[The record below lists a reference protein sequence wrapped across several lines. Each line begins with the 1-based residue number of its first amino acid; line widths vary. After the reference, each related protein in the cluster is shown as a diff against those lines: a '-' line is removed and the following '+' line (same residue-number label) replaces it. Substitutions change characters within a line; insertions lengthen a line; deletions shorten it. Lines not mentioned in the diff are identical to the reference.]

1 MVGSESGL
9 TTSVIASGLLGRRQE
24 LILQVLVSCGR
35 QEYSLEMNAKIL
47 DCNLFKMSVER
58 KALVYKLL
66 GRTGLK
72 CYERLSKR
80 NDINGIPLEWE
91 ESL

>member
-1 MVGSESGL
+1 
-9 TTSVIASGLLGRRQE
+9 
-24 LILQVLVSCGR
+24 
-35 QEYSLEMNAKIL
+35 MNAKIL